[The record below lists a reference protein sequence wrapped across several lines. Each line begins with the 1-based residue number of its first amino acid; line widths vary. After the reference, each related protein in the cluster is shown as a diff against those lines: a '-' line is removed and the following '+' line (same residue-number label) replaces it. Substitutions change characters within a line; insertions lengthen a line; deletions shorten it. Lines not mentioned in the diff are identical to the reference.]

1 MKCQAES
8 QAREQAE
15 RQAQAETQKRT
26 LLETEYRERLEAYAD
41 QVMQMEARFEAGR
54 TARVQAEEKLGSYVT
69 ALQEAQMKCQA
80 ESQAREQAERQAKAE
95 TQKRTLLET
104 ESKERFEAYADQIT
118 QMQARFEAE
127 RRARVQ
133 AERKATA
140 CAEVVAELKV
150 RAKYEAPVTETPQAA
165 LPPRQVN
172 RLIDLHWD
180 DPDYPIKFNQ
190 QLKMSDLRHSTF
202 LANATIFLQT
212 LLELEDQYTA
222 TAKRN
227 LNRKFVKAIFDKLI
241 NDDIK
246 KDILRFNKVIH
257 EKDVLLLN
265 VVRIVCQEARLIQCR
280 KKKFIVTTKGK
291 KLLSKEN
298 TGELFYRLFITY
310 FRKFNI
316 GYVDRLPDLDSVQ
329 HAIGY
334 SLCRLSVV
342 CHNYRTLEQLFHE
355 IFLPKVRQ
363 EIRDEIRKER
373 VNIRE
378 IGRLM
383 ELRMIRPLVGFGLI
397 NCKLKKEKYIGRVVA
412 IRKSPLFDKFIK
424 A

>member
-1 MKCQAES
+1 MKSKDLTRKVVEAICRDTS
-8 QAREQAE
+8 
-15 RQAQAETQKRT
+15 AQRATPACVICGKNHCSTSPCIGTDRVAVSET
-26 LLETEYRERLEAYAD
+26 
-41 QVMQMEARFEAGR
+41 
-54 TARVQAEEKLGSYVT
+54 EEKLGSYVT

-95 TQKRTLLET
+95 AQKRTLLET
-104 ESKERFEAYADQIT
+104 ESKERLEAYADQIM
-118 QMQARFEAE
+118 QMEARFEAE

-140 CAEVVAELKV
+140 YAEVITELKV
-150 RAKYEAPVTETPQAA
+150 QAKYEAPVAETPEAV
-165 LPPRQVN
+165 LSPHQVY
-172 RLIDLHWD
+172 RLIDLRWN

-190 QLKMSDLRHSTF
+190 QLKMSDLKHSTF
-202 LANATIFLQT
+202 LANATVFLHT
-212 LLELEDQYTA
+212 LLELEDQDTA
-222 TAKRN
+222 TARRN

-246 KDILRFNKVIH
+246 KDILRFNKAIN
-257 EKDVLLLN
+257 EEDVLLLN
-265 VVRIVCQEARLIQCR
+265 VVRIVCEKAKLIQCR

-316 GYVDRLPDLDSVQ
+316 GYVDRLPDIDSVQ
-329 HAIGY
+329 YTIGY

-342 CHNYRTLEQLFHE
+342 CHNYQTLEQLFHV
-355 IFLPKVRQ
+355 IFLPKVRE

-383 ELRMIRPLVGFGLI
+383 ELRIIRPLVGFGLI

-412 IRKSPLFDKFIK
+412 IRKSPLFDKFIRYEW
-424 A
+424 